1 MSKVKIE
8 IKSWFSG
15 DVLFEYESD
24 NATMK
29 KAVEAAVDGSADLR
43 DADLSGANLR
53 DADLRDANLRDA
65 NLSGADLRDAD
76 LRDANLRDADLR
88 DANLRDANLS
98 GADLRDANLSGADL
112 RDADLRDAN
121 LRDADLRDANLS
133 GADLRDANLSGAAI
147 YYSDGNFDVN
157 YRRGYFLSLT
167 NLEEIETEMHH
178 DVKSCRRWSFT
189 WKNVLRIKS
198 WKLKPAAGSFEAVAK
213 NASAASKA
221 IADGAK
227 SQGTDEKCAQSE
239 TPEIEVGDRVAFKHG
254 DEPAEALC
262 GDVIATKG
270 SEAVVEVSQLLG
282 RRAFILP
289 FDKLIVIPPK
299 AQEQSNG

>member
-29 KAVEAAVDGSADLR
+29 KAVEAAVDDSANLSG
-43 DADLSGANLR
+43 ANLSGANLSGANLSGANLR
-53 DADLRDANLRDA
+53 DANLSGA

-76 LRDANLRDADLR
+76 LRDA
-88 DANLRDANLS
+88 
-98 GADLRDANLSGADL
+98 DLRDANLSGANL
-112 RDADLRDAN
+112 RDAD

-133 GADLRDANLSGAAI
+133 GANLRDANLSGAAI

-189 WKNVLRIKS
+189 WKNVLKIKS

-227 SQGTDEKCAQSE
+227 EQSNDEKCAQSE
-239 TPEIEVGDRVAFKHG
+239 TLEIEVGDRVAFKHG
-254 DEPAEALC
+254 DEPIEALC
-262 GDVIATKG
+262 GEVIAIKE
-270 SEAVVEVSQLLG
+270 SEAVVEVKQLLG
-282 RRAFILP
+282 RQAFILP

-299 AQEQSNG
+299 AQEQSND

>member
-29 KAVEAAVDGSADLR
+29 KAVEAAVDDNANLRDADLR
-43 DADLSGANLR
+43 DADLSGA
-53 DADLRDANLRDA
+53 DLSDA
-65 NLSGADLRDAD
+65 NLSG
-76 LRDANLRDADLR
+76 
-88 DANLRDANLS
+88 
-98 GADLRDANLSGADL
+98 
-112 RDADLRDAN
+112 
-121 LRDADLRDANLS
+121 
-133 GADLRDANLSGAAI
+133 ANLSGAAI

-198 WKLKPAAGSFEAVAK
+198 WKLKPAAGSFEAIAK

-227 SQGTDEKCAQSE
+227 EQSNDEKCAQSE
-239 TPEIEVGDRVAFKHG
+239 TLGVKVGDRVAFKYG
-254 DEPAEALC
+254 DEPTEALC

-299 AQEQSNG
+299 SQEQSND

>member
-29 KAVEAAVDGSADLR
+29 KAVEAAVDDN
-43 DADLSGANLR
+43 ANLR
-53 DADLRDANLRDA
+53 DAD
-65 NLSGADLRDAD
+65 
-76 LRDANLRDADLR
+76 
-88 DANLRDANLS
+88 
-98 GADLRDANLSGADL
+98 
-112 RDADLRDAN
+112 
-121 LRDADLRDANLS
+121 
-133 GADLRDANLSGAAI
+133 LSGAAI

-221 IADGAK
+221 IADGVK
-227 SQGTDEKCAQSE
+227 SQADEKCAQSE

-254 DEPAEALC
+254 DEPTEAMC

-299 AQEQSNG
+299 SQEQSND

>member
-8 IKSWFSG
+8 IKSWIHG
-15 DVLFEYESD
+15 GVLFEYESE
-24 NATMK
+24 NATIK
-29 KAVEAAVDGSADLR
+29 KAVEAAVDD
-43 DADLSGANLR
+43 
-53 DADLRDANLRDA
+53 DANLRNAD
-65 NLSGADLRDAD
+65 LSGADLRDAD
-76 LRDANLRDADLR
+76 LSDADLSGADLSGADLSGANLSDANLSG
-88 DANLRDANLS
+88 ANLS
-98 GADLRDANLSGADL
+98 GADLSGADLSGADLSDANLSG
-112 RDADLRDAN
+112 
-121 LRDADLRDANLS
+121 
-133 GADLRDANLSGAAI
+133 ANLSGAAI

-189 WKNVLRIKS
+189 WKNVLKIKS

-227 SQGTDEKCAQSE
+227 EQSNDEKCAQPE
-239 TPEIEVGDRVAFKHG
+239 TPGVKVGDRVAFKHG
-254 DEPAEALC
+254 DEPIETLC
-262 GDVIATKG
+262 GEVIAIKG
-270 SEAVVEVSQLLG
+270 SEAVVEVKQLLG
-282 RRAFILP
+282 CQAFILP

-299 AQEQSNG
+299 TQEQSND

>member
-29 KAVEAAVDGSADLR
+29 KAVEAAVDDNANLSG
-43 DADLSGANLR
+43 ADLSGADLSG
-53 DADLRDANLRDA
+53 ADLSGAD
-65 NLSGADLRDAD
+65 LSGADLRDAD
-76 LRDANLRDADLR
+76 LRDADLSGADLSG
-88 DANLRDANLS
+88 ANLS
-98 GADLRDANLSGADL
+98 GADLSGAD
-112 RDADLRDAN
+112 
-121 LRDADLRDANLS
+121 
-133 GADLRDANLSGAAI
+133 LSGAAI

-221 IADGAK
+221 IADGVK
-227 SQGTDEKCAQSE
+227 EQSNDEKCTQSE
-239 TPEIEVGDRVAFKHG
+239 TPKVKVGDRVAFRHG

-270 SEAVVEVSQLLG
+270 SEAVVEVDQLLG
-282 RRAFILP
+282 CRAFILS
-289 FDKLIVIPPK
+289 FDELIVIPPK
-299 AQEQSNG
+299 SQEQSNG

>member
-29 KAVEAAVDGSADLR
+29 KAVEAAVDDNADLR
-43 DADLSGANLR
+43 DADLSGADLR
-53 DADLRDANLRDA
+53 DAD
-65 NLSGADLRDAD
+65 LSGADLRDAD
-76 LRDANLRDADLR
+76 
-88 DANLRDANLS
+88 LS
-98 GADLRDANLSGADL
+98 GADLRDANLSGANL
-112 RDADLRDAN
+112 SGANLSGADLSG
-121 LRDADLRDANLS
+121 ADLRDANLS
-133 GADLRDANLSGAAI
+133 GANLSGANLSGAAI

-213 NASAASKA
+213 NVSAASKA

-227 SQGTDEKCAQSE
+227 EQSNDEKCAQSE
-239 TPEIEVGDRVAFKHG
+239 TPGVKVGDRVAFKHG

-262 GDVIATKG
+262 GDVIAIKG
-270 SEAVVEVSQLLG
+270 SEAVVEVKQLLG
-282 RRAFILP
+282 CQAFILP

-299 AQEQSNG
+299 TQEQSND

>member
-29 KAVEAAVDGSADLR
+29 KAVEAAVDDNANLSGANLSGANLSGADLSGADLSGADLS
-43 DADLSGANLR
+43 DADLSGADLSGADLS
-53 DADLRDANLRDA
+53 DADLSDANLSGANLSDANLSGANLSDANLSDA
-65 NLSGADLRDAD
+65 NLSGAD
-76 LRDANLRDADLR
+76 
-88 DANLRDANLS
+88 
-98 GADLRDANLSGADL
+98 
-112 RDADLRDAN
+112 
-121 LRDADLRDANLS
+121 
-133 GADLRDANLSGAAI
+133 LSGAAI

-227 SQGTDEKCAQSE
+227 SQADEKCVQSE
-239 TPEIEVGDRVAFKHG
+239 TPGVKVGDRVAFKHG
-254 DEPAEALC
+254 DEPIEALC
-262 GDVIATKG
+262 GEVIAIKG
-270 SEAVVEVSQLLG
+270 SEAVVEVKQLLG
-282 RRAFILP
+282 CQAFILP

-299 AQEQSNG
+299 SQEQSND

>member
-24 NATMK
+24 NATTK
-29 KAVEAAVDGSADLR
+29 KAVEAAVDD
-43 DADLSGANLR
+43 N
-53 DADLRDANLRDA
+53 
-65 NLSGADLRDAD
+65 
-76 LRDANLRDADLR
+76 
-88 DANLRDANLS
+88 
-98 GADLRDANLSGADL
+98 
-112 RDADLRDAN
+112 
-121 LRDADLRDANLS
+121 
-133 GADLRDANLSGAAI
+133 ADLRDANLSGAAI

-239 TPEIEVGDRVAFKHG
+239 TPEIKVGDRVAFKYG
-254 DEPAEALC
+254 DEPTEALC
-262 GDVIATKG
+262 GDVIAIKG
-270 SEAVVEVSQLLG
+270 GEAVVEVKQLLG
-282 RRAFILP
+282 CQAFILP
-289 FDKLIVIPPK
+289 FDDLIVIPSK
-299 AQEQSNG
+299 SQEQLND

>member
-29 KAVEAAVDGSADLR
+29 KAVEAAVDDNADLSG
-43 DADLSGANLR
+43 ADLSGADLSGADLSGADLSGANLSGANLR
-53 DADLRDANLRDA
+53 DADL
-65 NLSGADLRDAD
+65 SGADLRDA
-76 LRDANLRDADLR
+76 
-88 DANLRDANLS
+88 
-98 GADLRDANLSGADL
+98 
-112 RDADLRDAN
+112 
-121 LRDADLRDANLS
+121 
-133 GADLRDANLSGAAI
+133 AI
-147 YYSDGNFDVN
+147 YYSDSNFDVN

-213 NASAASKA
+213 NVSAASKA

-227 SQGTDEKCAQSE
+227 SQADEKCAQSE
-239 TPEIEVGDRVAFKHG
+239 TPGAKVGDRVAFKHG
-254 DEPAEALC
+254 DEPIEALC

-270 SEAVVEVSQLLG
+270 SEAVVEVDQLLG
-282 RRAFILP
+282 CRAFILT
-289 FDKLIVIPPK
+289 FDELIVIPPK
-299 AQEQSNG
+299 TQEQSND

>member
-29 KAVEAAVDGSADLR
+29 KAVEAAVDD
-43 DADLSGANLR
+43 N
-53 DADLRDANLRDA
+53 A
-65 NLSGADLRDAD
+65 NLSGAD
-76 LRDANLRDADLR
+76 
-88 DANLRDANLS
+88 LS

-112 RDADLRDAN
+112 SG
-121 LRDADLRDANLS
+121 ADLRDANLS
-133 GADLRDANLSGAAI
+133 GADLSGADLSGAAI

-198 WKLKPAAGSFEAVAK
+198 WKLKPAAGSFEAIAK

-227 SQGTDEKCAQSE
+227 EQSNDEKCAQSE

-254 DEPAEALC
+254 DEPTEALC
-262 GDVIATKG
+262 GDVIAIKG
-270 SEAVVEVSQLLG
+270 SEAVVEVKQLLG
-282 RRAFILP
+282 CQAFILS
-289 FDKLIVIPPK
+289 FDELIVIPPK
-299 AQEQSNG
+299 AQEQSND

>member
-1 MSKVKIE
+1 MSKVRIE

-29 KAVEAAVDGSADLR
+29 KAVEAAVDDNANLSGADLRDADLSGADLR
-43 DADLSGANLR
+43 DADLSGANLSG
-53 DADLRDANLRDA
+53 A
-65 NLSGADLRDAD
+65 NLSG
-76 LRDANLRDADLR
+76 
-88 DANLRDANLS
+88 ANLS

-112 RDADLRDAN
+112 RDADLSGAD
-121 LRDADLRDANLS
+121 LRDADLRDADLS
-133 GADLRDANLSGAAI
+133 GADLRDADLSGAAI

-221 IADGAK
+221 IADGVK
-227 SQGTDEKCAQSE
+227 SQADEKCAQSE

-254 DEPAEALC
+254 DEPTEAMC

-299 AQEQSNG
+299 SQEQSND

>member
-29 KAVEAAVDGSADLR
+29 KAVEAAVDDNADLRGADLRGADLSGADLRGADLR
-43 DADLSGANLR
+43 DADLSGADLR
-53 DADLRDANLRDA
+53 DADLSGADLSGADLRGAD
-65 NLSGADLRDAD
+65 LSGADLRDAD
-76 LRDANLRDADLR
+76 LRGAD
-88 DANLRDANLS
+88 LS
-98 GADLRDANLSGADL
+98 GADLRD
-112 RDADLRDAN
+112 
-121 LRDADLRDANLS
+121 
-133 GADLRDANLSGAAI
+133 AAI

-213 NASAASKA
+213 NVSAASKA

-227 SQGTDEKCAQSE
+227 KQSTDEKCAQSE
-239 TPEIEVGDRVAFKHG
+239 KPKVKVGDRVAFKHG
-254 DEPAEALC
+254 DEPTESLC

-270 SEAVVEVSQLLG
+270 SEAVVEVSLLLG
-282 RRAFILP
+282 GRVFILP
-289 FDKLIVIPPK
+289 FDELIVIPPK
-299 AQEQSNG
+299 SQEQSND

>member
-8 IKSWFSG
+8 IKSWIHG
-15 DVLFEYESD
+15 GLLFEYESE
-24 NATMK
+24 NATLK
-29 KAVEAAVDGSADLR
+29 KAVEAAIDGNANLRDADLRDANLR

-53 DADLRDANLRDA
+53 DADLRDANLSGADLSGA
-65 NLSGADLRDAD
+65 DLSGADLSGADLRD
-76 LRDANLRDADLR
+76 
-88 DANLRDANLS
+88 
-98 GADLRDANLSGADL
+98 
-112 RDADLRDAN
+112 
-121 LRDADLRDANLS
+121 
-133 GADLRDANLSGAAI
+133 AAI

-198 WKLKPAAGSFEAVAK
+198 WKLKPAAGSFEAIAK

-221 IADGAK
+221 IADGVK
-227 SQGTDEKCAQSE
+227 EQSNDDKCAQSE

-254 DEPAEALC
+254 DEPIEALC
-262 GDVIATKG
+262 GDVIAIKR
-270 SEAVVEVSQLLG
+270 SEAVVEVKQLLG
-282 RRAFILP
+282 CQAFILP
-289 FDKLIVIPPK
+289 FDDLIVIPPK
-299 AQEQSNG
+299 SQEQSND

>member
-1 MSKVKIE
+1 
-8 IKSWFSG
+8 
-15 DVLFEYESD
+15 
-24 NATMK
+24 MK
-29 KAVEAAVDGSADLR
+29 KAVEAAVDDNANLRGANLSDANLRGANLRGADLSGADLR
-43 DADLSGANLR
+43 GADLSGADLSGANLR
-53 DADLRDANLRDA
+53 GANLRGADLSDANLSDANLSDA
-65 NLSGADLRDAD
+65 NLSGANLRGADLSGANLSDAD
-76 LRDANLRDADLR
+76 
-88 DANLRDANLS
+88 LS
-98 GADLRDANLSGADL
+98 GADLRGAD
-112 RDADLRDAN
+112 
-121 LRDADLRDANLS
+121 
-133 GADLRDANLSGAAI
+133 LSGAAI

-198 WKLKPAAGSFEAVAK
+198 WKLKPAAGSFEAIAK

-227 SQGTDEKCAQSE
+227 EQSNDEKCAQSE
-239 TPEIEVGDRVAFKHG
+239 TPEVKVGDRVAFKHG

-289 FDKLIVIPPK
+289 FDELIVIPPK
-299 AQEQSNG
+299 TQEQSND

>member
-29 KAVEAAVDGSADLR
+29 KAVEAAVDDNADLSGADLR
-43 DADLSGANLR
+43 DADLSGADLSGANLSGADLSGADLSGANLR
-53 DADLRDANLRDA
+53 DADL
-65 NLSGADLRDAD
+65 
-76 LRDANLRDADLR
+76 
-88 DANLRDANLS
+88 
-98 GADLRDANLSGADL
+98 
-112 RDADLRDAN
+112 
-121 LRDADLRDANLS
+121 
-133 GADLRDANLSGAAI
+133 SGAAI
-147 YYSDGNFDVN
+147 YYSDSNFDVN

-213 NASAASKA
+213 NTSAASKA
-221 IADGAK
+221 IADSAK
-227 SQGTDEKCAQSE
+227 PQGNDEKCAQSE
-239 TPEIEVGDRVAFKHG
+239 TPDIKVGDRVAFKHG
-254 DEPAEALC
+254 DEPIEALC
-262 GDVIATKG
+262 GDVIAIKG
-270 SEAVVEVSQLLG
+270 SEAVVEVKQLLG
-282 RRAFILP
+282 RQAFILP
-289 FDKLIVIPPK
+289 FDELIVIPPK
-299 AQEQSNG
+299 TQEQSND

>member
-29 KAVEAAVDGSADLR
+29 KAVEAAVDDNADLSGADLSGADLSDADLR
-43 DADLSGANLR
+43 DADLSGA
-53 DADLRDANLRDA
+53 D
-65 NLSGADLRDAD
+65 LSGADLSGTD
-76 LRDANLRDADLR
+76 LR
-88 DANLRDANLS
+88 
-98 GADLRDANLSGADL
+98 
-112 RDADLRDAN
+112 
-121 LRDADLRDANLS
+121 
-133 GADLRDANLSGAAI
+133 GAAI
-147 YYSDGNFDVN
+147 YYSDSNFDVN

-198 WKLKPAAGSFEAVAK
+198 WKLKPAAGSFEAIAK

-239 TPEIEVGDRVAFKHG
+239 TPEIKVGDRVAFKYG

-270 SEAVVEVSQLLG
+270 SEAVVEVDQLLG
-282 RRAFILP
+282 CRAFILP

-299 AQEQSNG
+299 SQEQSND

>member
-29 KAVEAAVDGSADLR
+29 KAVEAAVDD
-43 DADLSGANLR
+43 N
-53 DADLRDANLRDA
+53 
-65 NLSGADLRDAD
+65 ADLRDAD
-76 LRDANLRDADLR
+76 LRDA
-88 DANLRDANLS
+88 
-98 GADLRDANLSGADL
+98 DL
-112 RDADLRDAN
+112 RDADLRD
-121 LRDADLRDANLS
+121 
-133 GADLRDANLSGAAI
+133 AAI

-198 WKLKPAAGSFEAVAK
+198 WKLKPAAGSF
-213 NASAASKA
+213 
-221 IADGAK
+221 
-227 SQGTDEKCAQSE
+227 
-239 TPEIEVGDRVAFKHG
+239 
-254 DEPAEALC
+254 
-262 GDVIATKG
+262 
-270 SEAVVEVSQLLG
+270 
-282 RRAFILP
+282 
-289 FDKLIVIPPK
+289 
-299 AQEQSNG
+299 